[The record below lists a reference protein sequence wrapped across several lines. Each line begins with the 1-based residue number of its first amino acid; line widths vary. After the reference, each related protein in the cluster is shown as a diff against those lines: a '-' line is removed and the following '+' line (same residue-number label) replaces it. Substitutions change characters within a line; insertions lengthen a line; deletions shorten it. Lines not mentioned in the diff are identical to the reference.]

1 MEISTILN
9 DFKGTAPIFP
19 LPDFVMFPKVGKAFK
34 IFEPRYISM
43 VKDAIC
49 GDKLICV
56 TQLKPGWRKNY
67 NFEPKIFQI
76 GTLNY
81 IFKYEESKNDNHI
94 IIYTFGIKKV
104 QIFEL
109 EKSHLYRKAQ
119 LTLIDDN
126 TIVSSESDKKESL
139 IKNFASIANISMD
152 NKDLD
157 FFQGFLTSTEMI
169 VNTICH
175 TLPILP
181 IDKQNLLELSDIS
194 LRLDVIMQYMDSQ
207 AKVFNKDEDL
217 IDFLPIDPTWN

>member
-1 MEISTILN
+1 
-9 DFKGTAPIFP
+9 
-19 LPDFVMFPKVGKAFK
+19 
-34 IFEPRYISM
+34 
-43 VKDAIC
+43 
-49 GDKLICV
+49 
-56 TQLKPGWRKNY
+56 
-67 NFEPKIFQI
+67 
-76 GTLNY
+76 
-81 IFKYEESKNDNHI
+81 
-94 IIYTFGIKKV
+94 GIKKV